1 MPSMMTRL
9 SSFSLERFKT
19 KVVRAGHYY
28 GMFAE
33 RIEHDHLTVDVD
45 HAGPEEFLDP
55 PMELVLDVVRHQD
68 FMAEPLRRLD
78 AVPIQGDRMCIVGW
92 I

>member
-19 KVVRAGHYY
+19 KVVRASHHY
-28 GMFAE
+28 GMFTE
-33 RIEHDHLTVDVD
+33 RIEDDHLTVDVD

-68 FMAEPLRRLD
+68 FMAEALRRLD
-78 AVPIQGDRMCIVGW
+78 AVPVKGDRLRRLGW